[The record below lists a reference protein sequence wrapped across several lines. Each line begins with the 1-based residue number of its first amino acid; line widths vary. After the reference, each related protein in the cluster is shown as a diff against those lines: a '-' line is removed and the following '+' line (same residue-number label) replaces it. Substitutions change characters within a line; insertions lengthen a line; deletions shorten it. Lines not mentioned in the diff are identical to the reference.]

1 MFRSLIEEKIRFWH
15 VWMDTIYPVLPW
27 PSSVLLGVAAGPP
40 CPLGCVRSAWKQQIR
55 RSLGAEHL
63 GSSAGGLDLCAW
75 GEPHG
80 YEELLCAGQSFCA
93 GGKHPRGSLSPLCF
107 ENCLPPLHGR
117 GVSPIQHGC
126 RLVFPSKMVCL
137 AAGRGFTGCRNN
149 FSGSAFL
156 RFYLFVWRMLELC
169 KSLKKTTLDTQL
181 LKWRK
186 MSTKLEKWGKA
197 PRNTL
202 EFSGGVGSR

>member
-1 MFRSLIEEKIRFWH
+1 MARLNGYNLSRPALTFLGSPWR
-15 VWMDTIYPVLPW
+15 YCW
-27 PSSVLLGVAAGPP
+27 PSLPLRLCQKRLETADKKEPWGRAPWEQCWRAGSV
-40 CPLGCVRSAWKQQIR
+40 C
-55 RSLGAEHL
+55 
-63 GSSAGGLDLCAW
+63 W

-93 GGKHPRGSLSPLCF
+93 GGKHPRGSLSLLCF
-107 ENCLPPLHGR
+107 ENCLPPLRGR

-156 RFYLFVWRMLELC
+156 RFYGFVWRRLELC

-181 LKWRK
+181 LK
-186 MSTKLEKWGKA
+186 
-197 PRNTL
+197 
-202 EFSGGVGSR
+202 

>member
-15 VWMDTIYPVLPW
+15 VWMDTIYPSPALTFLGSPWRCCW
-27 PSSVLLGVAAGPP
+27 PSLPLRLCQKRLETADKKEPWGRAPWEQCWRAGSVCLGGTPWVWRAAV
-40 CPLGCVRSAWKQQIR
+40 CRT
-55 RSLGAEHL
+55 
-63 GSSAGGLDLCAW
+63 
-75 GEPHG
+75 
-80 YEELLCAGQSFCA
+80 ELLCR
-93 GGKHPRGSLSPLCF
+93 GKTSKREPFPPVLW
-107 ENCLPPLHGR
+107 ECLPPLHGR

>member
-15 VWMDTIYPVLPW
+15 VWMDTIYPVLLW
-27 PSSVLLGVAAGPP
+27 PSSVLLGVTAGPP

-117 GVSPIQHGC
+117 EDAGWYSQARWC
-126 RLVFPSKMVCL
+126 AWQQAEDLL
-137 AAGRGFTGCRNN
+137 AAEITFQEVP
-149 FSGSAFL
+149 FWDFIFL
-156 RFYLFVWRMLELC
+156 FGECWSYANP
-169 KSLKKTTLDTQL
+169 
-181 LKWRK
+181 WRK
-186 MSTKLEKWGKA
+186 QPWTHSSWNEEKWA
-197 PRNTL
+197 L
-202 EFSGGVGSR
+202 S